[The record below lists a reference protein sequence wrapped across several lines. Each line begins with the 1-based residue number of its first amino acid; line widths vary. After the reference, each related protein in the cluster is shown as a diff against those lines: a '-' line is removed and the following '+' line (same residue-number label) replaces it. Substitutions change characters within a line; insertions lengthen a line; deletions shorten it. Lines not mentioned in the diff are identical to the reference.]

1 MEVVMRLESLL
12 CGIVMLSL
20 AGVGGGRAAE
30 AEPKFLEDKT
40 EPDLDEGLGPPL
52 ADLDRS
58 TPRRTARAIAE
69 ACRLGAT
76 GRGMRLLNLLQIPA
90 DERGAMGQVLFRQ
103 LCEILPR
110 GRATPEGA
118 LSDADIGPIHDTR
131 PLNHETLAEFDTPDG
146 KKSLWLRRY
155 GSQKTGERAWLL
167 TRQSVSMLPVLHRA
181 LSSPAT
187 AVHEPSVPLNPGLG
201 PAPSDLA
208 AANPSQ
214 AVGSFLAAWRKGDM
228 ERAAHLL
235 DLAPLP
241 EERQARSGARLARR
255 LGLLIQRLAP
265 AGFPALSNDEDGT
278 PEMGVP
284 VDEERLLQRTLDDSA
299 VELRL
304 LRRRLPD
311 GASRWT
317 FAPSVTA
324 AINGLYAR
332 YGYGWFGDNLPV
344 SLFRSSLLGLQIW
357 QWAGL
362 LGFLALAALLSLL
375 LGRALGWL
383 LGRMAR
389 LSHWAWD
396 DRMAGRLRGP
406 LGLLAFSLLLA
417 LAGPGLYLA
426 EDARE
431 GLGRGRSFLL
441 LVAVGWMVL
450 RAIDAGAEELQAR
463 FAARGDGVGKSMV
476 PIGRRILKPVVGV
489 IVLIVALQ
497 NAGLNVSGLL
507 AGLGI
512 GGLALALAG
521 KTTLENL
528 FGSITIAFDRPFK
541 VGDWI
546 QVGEHA
552 GTVEDVGLRS
562 TRIRTIERTL
572 VTIPNGQLADARVQ
586 NFTARDRMR
595 LAATFTLRY
604 ETTLEQLRYLVD
616 AFKRY
621 LIAHPRVWP
630 EFHRVRF
637 VGYNSSSVDIEV
649 FVYLTT
655 TDFHEFTGL
664 REEIL
669 LELGRRVQQ
678 AGVQFAFGS
687 QTLYLGQDRPPDP
700 ARAEEIGASVR
711 QRVERGDLWMPEPPP
726 PVPARGTKSS
736 GGRP

>member
-1 MEVVMRLESLL
+1 MRLASLL
-12 CGIVMLSL
+12 CGIFVFTM
-20 AGVGGGRAAE
+20 AGAGGGLAAE
-30 AEPKFLEDKT
+30 TEPKFLEDKT
-40 EPDLDEGLGPPL
+40 EPDLDEGLGPPI

-58 TPRRTARAIAE
+58 TPRRSARAIAE

-90 DERGAMGQVLFRQ
+90 EERGAMGQVLFRQ

-110 GRATPEGA
+110 GSATPEDA
-118 LSDADIGPIHDTR
+118 LSDSDIGPIHETR

-155 GSQKTGERAWLL
+155 GSQKSGERAWLL
-167 TRQSVSMLPVLHRA
+167 TRQSVSMIPALHRA
-181 LSSPAT
+181 LSSSKT
-187 AVHEPSVPLNPGLG
+187 ARGEPRPPLNPGLG
-201 PAPSDLA
+201 PAPPDLKA
-208 AANPSQ
+208 ENPAQ
-214 AVGSFLAAWRKGDM
+214 AVAAFLSAWRRGDM

-255 LGLLIQRLAP
+255 LGLLLQRLSP
-265 AGFPALSNDEDGT
+265 AGFPALSNDSEGT
-278 PEMGVP
+278 PELGVP
-284 VDEERLLQRTLDDSA
+284 IEEERLLERVIDGERI
-299 VELRL
+299 ELRL
-304 LRRRLPD
+304 LHHREA
-311 GASRWT
+311 GGGRWT
-317 FAPSVTA
+317 FAPSVTV
-324 AINGLYAR
+324 AINGLYGR

-344 SLFRSSLLGLQIW
+344 GLFRSSVLGIQLW

-362 LGFLALAALLSLL
+362 LVFVVLAGLLAAFLGRGLAWLLSRL
-375 LGRALGWL
+375 
-383 LGRMAR
+383 AR
-389 LSHWAWD
+389 LSRWSWD
-396 DRMAGRLRGP
+396 DRISDRLRGP
-406 LGLLAFSLLLA
+406 LGLMAWSWLLA
-417 LAGPGLYLA
+417 MSGPLLYL
-426 EDARE
+426 DADVRDAI
-431 GLGRGRSFLL
+431 GRGQTFLL
-441 LVAVGWMVL
+441 LLAVGWMLL
-450 RAIDAGAEELQAR
+450 RALDAGAEALQAS
-463 FAARGDGVGKSMV
+463 FAARGDRVGQSMV
-476 PIGRRILKPVVGV
+476 PIGRRILKPVVGG

-528 FGSITIAFDRPFK
+528 FGSITIAFDRPFR
-541 VGDWI
+541 VGDWV

-572 VTIPNGQLADARVQ
+572 VTIPNGQMADARVQ
-586 NFTARDRMR
+586 NFTARDRIR

-604 ETTLEQLRYLVD
+604 ETTLEQLRHLVD

-621 LIAHPRVWP
+621 LVSHPRVWP
-630 EFHRVRF
+630 DFHRVRF

-669 LELGRRVQQ
+669 LELGRLVQQ

-687 QTLYLGQDRPPDP
+687 QTLYLGQDRPPD
-700 ARAEEIGASVR
+700 AVRAEEISASVR
-711 QRVERGDLWMPEPPP
+711 QRLERGELWMPEPPP
-726 PVPARGTKSS
+726 PAPAPGTKSS

>member
-1 MEVVMRLESLL
+1 MRLESLL
-12 CGIVMLSL
+12 CGVFVLAL
-20 AGVGGGRAAE
+20 AGVGGGRAAK
-30 AEPKFLEDKT
+30 ADPKFLEDKT

-58 TPRRTARAIAE
+58 TPRRSARAIAE

-90 DERGAMGQVLFRQ
+90 EERGAMGQVLFRQ

-110 GRATPEGA
+110 GRVTPESA
-118 LSDADIGPIHDTR
+118 LSDTDIGPIHDTR
-131 PLNHETLAEFDTPDG
+131 PLNHETLADFDTPDG
-146 KKSLWLRRY
+146 AKSLWLRRY
-155 GSQKTGERAWLL
+155 GSEKTGERAWLL
-167 TRQSVSMLPVLHRA
+167 TRQSVSMIPALHRA
-181 LSSPAT
+181 LSSPEA
-187 AVHEPSVPLNPGLG
+187 ARSEPRPPLNPGLG
-201 PAPSDLA
+201 PVPPDLKAENPAQTVA
-208 AANPSQ
+208 A
-214 AVGSFLAAWRKGDM
+214 FLSAWRRGDM

-235 DLAPLP
+235 DLAPLT

-255 LGLLIQRLAP
+255 LGLLLQRLAP
-265 AGFPALSNDEDGT
+265 AGFPALSNDSDGT
-278 PEMGVP
+278 PELGVP
-284 VDEERLLQRTLDDSA
+284 LEEERLLERTIDGER
-299 VELRL
+299 VEVRL
-304 LRRRLPD
+304 LRHRLE
-311 GASRWT
+311 GGGRWT
-317 FAPSVTA
+317 FAPSVTTA
-324 AINGLYAR
+324 VNGLYAR
-332 YGYGWFGDNLPV
+332 FGYGWFGDNLPV
-344 SLFRSSLLGLQIW
+344 GLFRGSVLGIQYW
-357 QWAGL
+357 QWVGLLLFVVLAGLFAGL
-362 LGFLALAALLSLL
+362 LGR
-375 LGRALGWL
+375 GLGWL
-383 LGRMAR
+383 LSRLAR
-389 LSHWAWD
+389 LTRWTWD
-396 DRMAGRLRGP
+396 DRISSRLRAP
-406 LGLLAFSLLLA
+406 LGLMAWAWLLA
-417 LAGPGLYLA
+417 LSGPLLYL
-426 EDARE
+426 DANVRE
-431 GLGRGRSFLL
+431 AIGRGQTFLL
-441 LVAVGWMVL
+441 LLSVGWMLL
-450 RAIDAGAEELQAR
+450 RVIDAGAEEMQTR
-463 FAARGDGVGKSMV
+463 FAARGDRVGQSMI
-476 PIGRRILKPVVGV
+476 PIGRRILKPVVGG

-528 FGSITIAFDRPFK
+528 FGSITIAFDRPFR
-541 VGDWI
+541 VGDWV

-604 ETTLEQLRYLVD
+604 ETTLDQLRYLVD

-637 VGYNSSSVDIEV
+637 VGYNASSVDIEV

-669 LELGRRVQQ
+669 FELGRRVQQ

-711 QRVERGDLWMPEPPP
+711 ERLERGDLWMPEPPP
-726 PVPARGTKSS
+726 PAPAPGTKSS